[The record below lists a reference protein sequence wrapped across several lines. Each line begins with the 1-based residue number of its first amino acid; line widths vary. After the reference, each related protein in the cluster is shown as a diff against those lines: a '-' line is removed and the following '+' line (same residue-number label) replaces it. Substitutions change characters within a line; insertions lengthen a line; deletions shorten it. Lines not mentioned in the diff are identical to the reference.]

1 MKDDLI
7 DYQNKIRR
15 TKGKRNRQQVKE
27 RQWKEVQQNTAM
39 LQPIVDMKDA
49 YAQVAAKNY
58 QPSQQEIEYRRFT
71 TVHTLIMQRKLNKH
85 EHSRTNRT
93 RFTAT

>member
-7 DYQNKIRR
+7 DYQKAYEEEQR
-15 TKGKRNRQQVKE
+15 KKRNQQQVKE

-49 YAQVAAKNY
+49 YAQVVAKNY

-71 TVHTLIMQRKLNKH
+71 SGSYIDNAKGN
-85 EHSRTNRT
+85 
-93 RFTAT
+93 

>member
-1 MKDDLI
+1 MTDDLI
-7 DYQNKIRR
+7 DTQKAFYENQMAQRKD
-15 TKGKRNRQQVKE
+15 QEVKA

-49 YAQVAAKNY
+49 YAQVVAKNY

-71 TVHTLIMQRKLNKH
+71 SGSYIDNAKGN
-85 EHSRTNRT
+85 
-93 RFTAT
+93 

>member
-7 DYQNKIRR
+7 DYQKAYEEEQRE
-15 TKGKRNRQQVKE
+15 KRNQQQVKE

-49 YAQVAAKNY
+49 YAQVVAKNY

-71 TVHTLIMQRKLNKH
+71 SGSYIDNAKGN
-85 EHSRTNRT
+85 
-93 RFTAT
+93 

>member
-7 DYQNKIRR
+7 DYQKAYEEEQR
-15 TKGKRNRQQVKE
+15 KKRNQQQVKE

-49 YAQVAAKNY
+49 YAQVVAKNY

-71 TVHTLIMQRKLNKH
+71 SGSYIDNAKGK
-85 EHSRTNRT
+85 
-93 RFTAT
+93 

>member
-1 MKDDLI
+1 MTDDLI
-7 DYQNKIRR
+7 DTQKAFYENQMAQRKD
-15 TKGKRNRQQVKE
+15 QEVKE

-49 YAQVAAKNY
+49 YAQVVAKNY

-71 TVHTLIMQRKLNKH
+71 SGSYIDNAKGN
-85 EHSRTNRT
+85 
-93 RFTAT
+93 